1 MPIRAALFDVGR
13 VIVGFDTSRIS
24 HRLSK
29 FSPFAVYHINDA
41 IFRVYKNGERNEL
54 LKNFEEGGITAVD
67 FYQQVRVLIQASA
80 ELTFERFLDIWPD
93 IFYENPGINDLLVEL
108 RKKGIVC
115 VAISTTDEIT
125 RSWLVNNIY
134 AIRDHFANPKS
145 NVLSF
150 RVGASKP
157 NEKVWQAA
165 LDRVQCS
172 PQEIVYIDDI
182 KDLNK
187 LINRV
192 RLTDKYTDSINL
204 EIRYRHPE
212 RNLNKNEV
220 EDIRQQ
226 IEDLIATKNNLKSG
240 RKHKKPVD

>member
-125 RSWLVNNIY
+125 RSWLVNNIS

-182 KDLNK
+182 KDLLKAFTQFCKSLKRGMPNIIHYNCECEDSGVLRSK
-187 LINRV
+187 LEAIGV
-192 RLTDKYTDSINL
+192 L
-204 EIRYRHPE
+204 
-212 RNLNKNEV
+212 
-220 EDIRQQ
+220 
-226 IEDLIATKNNLKSG
+226 
-240 RKHKKPVD
+240 